1 MIARAAEPAL
11 VARTRAPEASGTGPK
26 RNLVRSVLV
35 RSRAVNRGQQRQ
47 ERTPT
52 LYSPAGRGKRSATAV
67 RHACHREGRSQA
79 ANVLVRVLVTAED
92 VPAPMTS
99 S

>member
-11 VARTRAPEASGTGPK
+11 VARTRAPEASGTGRK
-26 RNLVRSVLV
+26 RNLARSVLV

-52 LYSPAGRGKRSATAV
+52 LYSPAGRGSALRPLCATHATAKV
-67 RHACHREGRSQA
+67 A
-79 ANVLVRVLVTAED
+79 ARRPTYLVRVLVTAED
-92 VPAPMTS
+92 VPVPMTS